1 LNYSSFERVVV
12 RGTDMVRYRA
22 WVLLVATVVLAGGC
36 GRLTGAAE
44 PRQEKE
50 ADPDA
55 SAEGATTQ
63 PPAGLKQFSRDALLT
78 LPYCNVAHGELSG
91 DFKLEV
97 QDDLSSALARVS
109 FPLPTLLP
117 DWVQCH
123 YTGLMYDD
131 QSQWSILVI
140 LRGRSTQVV

>member
-1 LNYSSFERVVV
+1 MGPARRNSGAGWGLRPPD
-12 RGTDMVRYRA
+12 RGGRA
-22 WVLLVATVVLAGGC
+22 TPGEGS
-36 GRLTGAAE
+36 R
-44 PRQEKE
+44 
-50 ADPDA
+50 PDA